1 MVKNSKEPE
10 HFFAP
15 AGMSV
20 DDAKKV
26 TAILQTRLSS
36 LIDLSLILKH
46 IHWNV
51 VGPGFI
57 AVHLMMDEQTES
69 ARALVDEVAE
79 RITALGGIA
88 AGLAGQVSE
97 LRDADGEYPLGRAPV
112 MAHLGALDKVYQRV
126 GADHRAAIAE
136 LEKLDAVS
144 TDLITGQTGTLDMN
158 HWFVRA
164 HLENTAGHLS
174 TSDSEDELD
183 AASAAVLAPEPGEE
197 VADLQKV

>member
-1 MVKNSKEPE
+1 MAKNSKEPE
-10 HFFAP
+10 HYFAP

-20 DDAKKV
+20 DDAEKV

-69 ARALVDEVAE
+69 VRGLVDEVAE
-79 RITALGGIA
+79 RIAALGGIA
-88 AGLAGQVSE
+88 AGLAGQVTE
-97 LRDADGEYPLGRAPV
+97 MRNADGEYELGRAPV
-112 MAHLGALDKVYQRV
+112 QAHLGALDKVYQRV

-144 TDLITGQTGTLDMN
+144 TDLITGQTGTLDLN

-164 HLENTAGHLS
+164 HLEDTGGHLS
-174 TSDSEDELD
+174 TAGSEDELE
-183 AASAAVLAPEPGEE
+183 AAAAAVLAAESGEDI
-197 VADLQKV
+197 VDLQKV